1 MIKKLN
7 SLKDFGIFRNFVD
20 TSGLQEFKRYNLFYG
35 WNGSG
40 KSTFS
45 KLFDCLN
52 TNKLDEDFN
61 KCSFRVTLENGN
73 VIDNKSVLN
82 SENDIKIS
90 VFNSRFVKENIDW
103 DNIAKKLLYI
113 SKEKVEDKKT
123 LVKLKEEFR
132 DLEIN
137 INKQKNEVINIHNES
152 ESFLTAAAKEVKTQF
167 EVLSTDDN
175 HYLNYDKR
183 KLKKIID
190 NNTDKIKQVK
200 LIAKIKEIDVLKMTA
215 RLQKLEKIDS
225 VVPAK
230 LEVEELQK
238 LESEINLSLKKSITS
253 DAINNLKRNP
263 KVSSW
268 IENGL
273 YLHKN
278 SKKCKFCENIIK
290 QTRIDE
296 LNSHFN
302 DDFKLLKKEVK
313 ELIERINVIQ
323 EKIKASLLEEMELY
337 QFLKNDFNKQ
347 NSNLKKVNEQL
358 LNSFLKSQ
366 KLLSEKLDNPFLI
379 ELAEVSIVTNL
390 IDKFNNAIISIEEI
404 IKTHNSTSENFQD
417 YIKSAK
423 QKLELSITQSEVK
436 KFKYFSK
443 LRLKKKKEKNLQ
455 ILQKKTPVLQRKIE
469 ILDASLNDEILGAE
483 EFNNKLHRFLNHSD
497 LSIKYNEEKNGYEII
512 RKIGRKKE
520 KGSNLSEGE
529 KTAISFIYFL
539 TKLLENEEELK
550 KTIVVV
556 DDPISSFDSN
566 HLFNSYS
573 FIKNICN
580 DSKQLFV
587 LTHNFTFYRLVRDWV
602 LNKNKRKRNPNGTNY
617 IDKKCSIYNITSS
630 YSGGVRQSVIE
641 DADSTLLNYST
652 EYHYLF
658 IKLHNFTSISKLSIE
673 ECFSVANMSRK
684 ILEIFLNFK
693 FPKRRNDFAQLMNY
707 ALPKD
712 SDLIMRE
719 KVYKFINKYS
729 HSDHIEAF
737 DNSIDN
743 ILSESDNIAKDV
755 LKIIK
760 KLDKKHYEELIEIGN
775 E

>member
-238 LESEINLSLKKSITS
+238 LENGIFRQKNRIDSMETILRLDLSYFSACREEFIEVSFGAYAGLQFDYTTHYRIYADSLKSELILDTTV
-253 DAINNLKRNP
+253 NR
-263 KVSSW
+263 SSRVGLELQSCRPIF
-268 IENGL
+268 IETQC
-273 YLHKN
+273 
-278 SKKCKFCENIIK
+278 S
-290 QTRIDE
+290 
-296 LNSHFN
+296 N
-302 DDFKLLKKEVK
+302 DDLILTSFDKYDVCGTNELLTQPFYKP
-313 ELIERINVIQ
+313 
-323 EKIKASLLEEMELY
+323 
-337 QFLKNDFNKQ
+337 D
-347 NSNLKKVNEQL
+347 
-358 LNSFLKSQ
+358 SFY
-366 KLLSEKLDNPFLI
+366 
-379 ELAEVSIVTNL
+379 V
-390 IDKFNNAIISIEEI
+390 
-404 IKTHNSTSENFQD
+404 
-417 YIKSAK
+417 
-423 QKLELSITQSEVK
+423 
-436 KFKYFSK
+436 
-443 LRLKKKKEKNLQ
+443 R
-455 ILQKKTPVLQRKIE
+455 
-469 ILDASLNDEILGAE
+469 LDAC
-483 EFNNKLHRFLNHSD
+483 SD
-497 LSIKYNEEKNGYEII
+497 
-512 RKIGRKKE
+512 
-520 KGSNLSEGE
+520 
-529 KTAISFIYFL
+529 SFQ
-539 TKLLENEEELK
+539 LK
-550 KTIVVV
+550 
-556 DDPISSFDSN
+556 FD
-566 HLFNSYS
+566 LY
-573 FIKNICN
+573 
-580 DSKQLFV
+580 
-587 LTHNFTFYRLVRDWV
+587 
-602 LNKNKRKRNPNGTNY
+602 
-617 IDKKCSIYNITSS
+617 
-630 YSGGVRQSVIE
+630 
-641 DADSTLLNYST
+641 
-652 EYHYLF
+652 
-658 IKLHNFTSISKLSIE
+658 
-673 ECFSVANMSRK
+673 
-684 ILEIFLNFK
+684 
-693 FPKRRNDFAQLMNY
+693 
-707 ALPKD
+707 
-712 SDLIMRE
+712 
-719 KVYKFINKYS
+719 
-729 HSDHIEAF
+729 
-737 DNSIDN
+737 
-743 ILSESDNIAKDV
+743 
-755 LKIIK
+755 
-760 KLDKKHYEELIEIGN
+760 
-775 E
+775 